1 MLDLVGAVY
10 DAALDA
16 DLWPDVLN
24 RIGDA
29 VGGPQVV
36 FGIYDPAN
44 GLVDMHAPRTDPDM
58 MASLVDWAPSNPAL
72 PCIASHPPGEVF
84 NGADV
89 IPPDEF
95 TDTAFYQEWW
105 RPAGFS
111 TDPLVAN
118 LSADRGASGH
128 FASHGLLPFD
138 FSQKRTF
145 AALAQHLVRAVALQ
159 RRLHRLT
166 ITNESALASLD
177 ELQQGL
183 LLVDADIRPVFVNR
197 AARALLGARDGMR
210 LEAGTVSASDVD
222 EGRMLRGLIASCA
235 VEARTVTGTGGEIA
249 LRRGAGRL
257 PLDVLVTQIRHETE
271 MAVIPWTI
279 PQRAVAIVLVS
290 DPEFGNT
297 GPSRRSARTVRLH
310 AGRGHLRSRD
320 HQGRRQASHCRSARH
335 HRRDR
340 AQSLVQDIRQDRRQA
355 PGRTGPPAPADM
367 KRKLRA
373 CTLARRAQ
381 RTLAPSTAIP
391 IS

>member
-1 MLDLVGAVY
+1 MSSGGLSGEDRMLDLVGAVY

-44 GLVDMHAPRTDPDM
+44 GLVDMRAPRTDPDL
-58 MASLVDWAPSNPAL
+58 MASLADWAPSNPAL
-72 PCIASHPPGEVF
+72 PCIAGHPPGKVF
-84 NGADV
+84 NGAEV

-118 LSADRGASGH
+118 LSADRGTSGH
-128 FASHGLLPFD
+128 FASHGPLPFD
-138 FSQKRTF
+138 FSQKRMF

-159 RRLHRLT
+159 RRLHHLT
-166 ITNESALASLD
+166 ITNESALAGLD
-177 ELQQGL
+177 ELPQGL

-235 VEARTVTGTGGEIA
+235 VEARTVTGLGGEIA

-271 MAVIPWTI
+271 MAVTPWTI

-290 DPEFGNT
+290 DPESDIQARLDDLRERFGFTPAEAAFALEIIKGDGRQATADRLGITVGTARSHLSKIFDKT
-297 GPSRRSARTVRLH
+297 GVRHQAELVRL
-310 AGRGHLRSRD
+310 LL
-320 HQGRRQASHCRSARH
+320 Q
-335 HRRDR
+335 
-340 AQSLVQDIRQDRRQA
+340 I
-355 PGRTGPPAPADM
+355 
-367 KRKLRA
+367 
-373 CTLARRAQ
+373 
-381 RTLAPSTAIP
+381 
-391 IS
+391 